1 MLSLRGVLGELG
13 SSSSRSVCGGVKVNA
28 PQRII
33 YLYTHIRLLSHIIY
47 QTERIYQKMVWGWE
61 GTTTSHEDNGKLVR
75 KPLLGAD
82 WLWMKFYCRLLRE
95 RAFPIIRGL
104 AWLYVWVLRIEL
116 QWMAGCDRVR
126 RCLVGTQGLNNP
138 FIISPPLRWQYEYSK
153 SSRCLAN
160 K

>member
-13 SSSSRSVCGGVKVNA
+13 SNRSVCGGVKVNA

-75 KPLLGAD
+75 KPPRRST
-82 WLWMKFYCRLLRE
+82 FT
-95 RAFPIIRGL
+95 
-104 AWLYVWVLRIEL
+104 LYI
-116 QWMAGCDRVR
+116 R
-126 RCLVGTQGLNNP
+126 RCWLIVNEILLPIVKGKGFPNYTGTCMVVRVGTSDWTTVNGWMR
-138 FIISPPLRWQYEYSK
+138 SSSEVSGWYSRTQQ
-153 SSRCLAN
+153 SVYNFTSFSVTVRVQ
-160 K
+160 